1 MPRILTQSFSKIECT
16 YNVFFI
22 HNASQ
27 SHNMNCAIWLITST
41 FALIHSISPSTS
53 TLAGGP
59 SDTQVLRGESGCA
72 CACACTGTAR
82 GLVHTYTRL
91 RASTR
96 LSAWVRGLRWT
107 HESRR
112 AARRSPTR
120 RGPCT
125 AQAGTLE
132 TRAFAHFFFFLMYH
146 NEQETYV
153 MKYFQRSIFNYHL
166 QSTQL

>member
-27 SHNMNCAIWLITST
+27 SHNMNCAIWLITSM

-53 TLAGGP
+53 TLAGPRTPRCFGEKADARVP
-59 SDTQVLRGESGCA
+59 VHVPARHEGLCTRTRGSVRAPACRRGCA
-72 CACACTGTAR
+72 
-82 GLVHTYTRL
+82 
-91 RASTR
+91 ASGGRT
-96 LSAWVRGLRWT
+96 SPAVP
-107 HESRR
+107 R
-112 AARRSPTR
+112 AAHPPDADPAPHKRGHWRRE
-120 RGPCT
+120 
-125 AQAGTLE
+125 LLLI
-132 TRAFAHFFFFLMYH
+132 FFFFFLMYH